1 MITFG
6 YKSKFSS
13 ILRACAA
20 AAIGLVMLINTD
32 ATVTVVKIV
41 ASFLFAAGVV
51 TFAHGYI
58 KRNTGAL
65 PLMSVNAIVDIV
77 MGLLLFLF
85 PHQVADFIPRLIGV
99 ALVIFGALQVIVLAG
114 TLSLVGSGRGSML
127 LSVIALV
134 GGILLVFSPF
144 SLAVMKIIAGVFLL
158 VYGVSEV
165 LSMSRVMKAQEAY
178 EIKFGQQNQN
188 SGSTIDAEQTTYTSS
203 STSGTKID
211 TSGISDAKEVEF
223 TKED

>member
-1 MITFG
+1 MVTFG

-13 ILRACAA
+13 ILRSCAA

-41 ASFLFAAGVV
+41 ASFLFAAGAV
-51 TFAHGYI
+51 TFAHGYV
-58 KRNTGAL
+58 KRSTGAL
-65 PLMSVNAIVDIV
+65 PLMSVNAVVDIV
-77 MGLLLFLF
+77 LGILLFLF
-85 PHQVADFIPRLIGV
+85 PNQVADFIPRLIGV

-114 TLSLVGSGRGSML
+114 TLSLVGSGRASMI
-127 LSVIALV
+127 LSILALV

-144 SLAVMKIIAGVFLL
+144 SLAVMKVIAGVFLL
-158 VYGVSEV
+158 VYGVSEI
-165 LSMSRVMKAQEAY
+165 LSMSRVTKAQEAY
-178 EIKFGQQNQN
+178 DIKFGRQGQFN
-188 SGSTIDAEQTTYTSS
+188 TDMEAEDVQYPSS
-203 STSGTKID
+203 ADKTKLD

>member
-51 TFAHGYI
+51 TFAHGYV

-65 PLMSVNAIVDIV
+65 PLMSVNAVVDIV
-77 MGLLLFLF
+77 LGLLLFLF

-114 TLSLVGSGRGSML
+114 TLSLVGSGRGSMI
-127 LSVIALV
+127 LSVVALV

-144 SLAVMKIIAGVFLL
+144 SLAVMKVIAGVFLL
-158 VYGVSEV
+158 VYGVSEA
-165 LSMSRVMKAQEAY
+165 LSMTRIMKAQEAY
-178 EIKFGQQNQN
+178 EVKFGQQNQGGD
-188 SGSTIDAEQTTYTSS
+188 SSLDAEQTAYTS